1 MLTSLRSLT
10 DTSPR
15 KRRFIA
21 GSALVV
27 LAASIGAMVSLQT
40 GAQDVRLAPLAM
52 DGPASRVPW
61 QRYAGWPTRDTSGFN
76 SLTRMMS
83 PPAPG
88 TPRKLD
94 TELTGDPAAGQKLAA
109 DRSRGGSCLAC
120 HVMGP
125 AGEAD
130 LPGNVGPDLS
140 EIGNAGRD
148 DEWLFNYVND
158 ARVYNPDT
166 VMPPWGTHG
175 IFSEAE
181 IGDIV
186 AFLKTLKWPAKFKT
200 AFDDPIKRPAP
211 IEQRDNLDALI
222 NPAMWLIEERATAL
236 WKTAGAAGTSC
247 ASCHSEPAQ
256 SFRTWAAAMPRWE
269 ARLNKVLGVEEF
281 VTRHTKATTGQNWL
295 MQSEENTALS
305 TYLRYLAN
313 GVPIAVDTAGAEA
326 KAAYQ
331 RGEALS
337 MRKIGALNFSCAD
350 CHGADKSASKWIRGQ
365 WLGELRGQLD
375 HFPTWRT
382 SQQSVWDIRKRFQWC
397 QVAIWADDLP
407 PDAREYGD
415 LELYLASQNAG
426 QKLSVPG
433 IRH

>member
-1 MLTSLRSLT
+1 MLTSLRSLIE
-10 DTSPR
+10 TSTR
-15 KRRFIA
+15 KRRFLA
-21 GSALVV
+21 GSGLVI
-27 LAASIGAMVSLQT
+27 LAASIGGLVSLQT
-40 GAQDVRLAPLAM
+40 RAQSVRLAPLAIE
-52 DGPASRVPW
+52 GPASAVPW
-61 QRYAGWPTRDTSGFN
+61 QRYAGWPTRDTSKFN
-76 SLTRMMS
+76 SLTRMVS
-83 PPAPG
+83 PPAPDA
-88 TPRKLD
+88 PRKLGN
-94 TELTGDPAAGQKLAA
+94 ELAGDPAAGQKLAA

-125 AGEAD
+125 AGGAD

-158 ARVYNPDT
+158 ARVYNPET

-175 IFSEAE
+175 IFSESE

-186 AFLKTLKWPAKFKT
+186 AFLKTLKSPAKFKT
-200 AFDDPIKRPAP
+200 ALDDPMKRSAP
-211 IEQRDNLDALI
+211 VEQRDNLDTLV
-222 NPAMWLIEERATAL
+222 NPAIWLVEERAPAL
-236 WKTAGAAGTSC
+236 WKAAGPAATSC
-247 ASCHSEPAQ
+247 ASCHSEPTQ
-256 SFRTWAAAMPRWE
+256 SFKTWAAAMPKWE

-281 VTRHTKATTGQNWL
+281 VTRHAKATTGQNWL

-313 GVPIAVDTAGAEA
+313 GAPIAVDTAGPEA

-337 MRKIGALNFSCAD
+337 TRKIGALNFSCAD

-365 WLGELRGQLD
+365 WIGELRGQLD

-407 PDAREYGD
+407 PDAPEYGD

-426 QKLSVPG
+426 QKVSVPG